1 MSAIGREA
9 LLGLIGWLVLA
20 YAASAIGAIASVEA
34 AAFYGQLVQPAWA
47 PPPWLFGPVWTA
59 LYTMMGVA
67 AWLVWREGGFAA
79 NRVALALFLLQLGL
93 NALWSW
99 LFFTWR
105 LGGIAFAEMLVLW
118 AFILATLIAFWKV
131 RTAAGALLVP
141 YLLWVTF
148 AAMLNFTLW
157 QQNPQVL

>member
-1 MSAIGREA
+1 MSAMGRHS

-34 AAFYGQLVQPAWA
+34 AAFYGQLVQPPWA
-47 PPPWLFGPVWTA
+47 PPPWLFGPVWTV

-67 AWLVWREGGFAA
+67 AWFVWREGGVAA

-99 LFFTWR
+99 LFFTWN
-105 LGGIAFAEMLVLW
+105 LGGIAFAEILVLW

-131 RTAAGALLVP
+131 RTVAGALLVP

-148 AAMLNFTLW
+148 AAMLNYTLW

>member
-1 MSAIGREA
+1 MQGDRTT
-9 LLGLIGWLVLA
+9 
-20 YAASAIGAIASVEA
+20 ASATHPTPSCPEEQGADGRAPLSCRSFMDRCASR
-34 AAFYGQLVQPAWA
+34 P
-47 PPPWLFGPVWTA
+47 
-59 LYTMMGVA
+59 
-67 AWLVWREGGFAA
+67 EGGFAA
-79 NRVALALFLLQLGL
+79 NRIALALFLLQLGL

-118 AFILATLIAFWKV
+118 AFILAALIAFWKV
-131 RTAAGALLVP
+131 RTLAGALLVP

-148 AAMLNFTLW
+148 AAMLNYTLW